1 MHSVIFQFITPEIS
15 ENAFLIDSETLFD
28 DPVVL
33 MRSDYTYDITDKKE
47 RRRIIQET
55 LPAIFDGIAD
65 VDVENETITITDF
78 DKAYKIFCDWK
89 KKTLTELAKE
99 APSMFNIKTKLMNY
113 NDFEEIFYVHFCQN
127 SSRFIEDFVNK
138 DYGNV
143 LKVGS
148 IIGFHY

>member
-15 ENAFLIDSETLFD
+15 ENEFLIDSETLFD

-47 RRRIIQET
+47 RKRIIQET
-55 LPAIFDGIAD
+55 LPAFFDGIAD

-78 DKAYKIFCDWK
+78 DKAQKTFCDWQ
-89 KKTLTELAKE
+89 KKTLTELAE
-99 APSMFNIKTKLMNY
+99 GTNSMYRIKTKLINY
-113 NDFEEIFYVHFCQN
+113 NDFANIFYVHFCQH
-127 SSRFIEDFVNK
+127 SSFFMEDFVNK
-138 DYGNV
+138 NYGNV

-148 IIGFHY
+148 IIDFHY

>member
-15 ENAFLIDSETLFD
+15 ENEFLIDSETLFD

-47 RRRIIQET
+47 RKRIIQET
-55 LPAIFDGIAD
+55 LPAFFDGIAD

-78 DKAYKIFCDWK
+78 DKAQKTFYNWQ
-89 KKTLTELAKE
+89 KKTLTELAKGTT
-99 APSMFNIKTKLMNY
+99 SMYRIKTRLIDY
-113 NDFEEIFYVHFCQN
+113 NDFSDIFYVHFCQN
-127 SSRFIEDFVNK
+127 SSRFMEDFV
-138 DYGNV
+138 DGYYGNV